1 MIKHVG
7 KHNNRKIVV
16 IYREIPGEDHMCLIA
31 YSDSLPRIIHDELMK
46 TIEGPVAQN
55 TTELAEVLFRGV
67 MSDGRGLLEAIH
79 TGGFMK
85 KVPTNQVIMT
95 PASNAAIRL
104 DELNTLLNEMA
115 KGQDAVNRLAELDSQ
130 RGMSKT
136 TKPRVV
142 EGKELGVPPN
152 SKAGAV
158 QVPDVNGVLTDED
171 LAQQRLTQAA
181 DMKRQAEQLLAEA
194 TRLETEAN
202 ELSPSNDRK
211 TKKTSTKKKQT
222 A

>member
-16 IYREIPGEDHMCLIA
+16 VYREVPSEDHMCLIV
-31 YSDSLPRIIHDELMK
+31 YSDSLPRIIHDELMS
-46 TIEGPVAQN
+46 TLEGPVAQN
-55 TTELAEVLFRGV
+55 TTELAEVLFRGI
-67 MSDGRGLLEAIH
+67 MPDGRGILEAIH
-79 TGGFMK
+79 NGAFMK

-115 KGQDAVNRLAELDSQ
+115 KGKEAVDRLAELDSQ

-136 TKPRVV
+136 SKPRVT
-142 EGKELGVPPN
+142 EGRELGVPPN
-152 SKAGAV
+152 TKAGAV
-158 QVPDVNGVLTDED
+158 QVPEANGVLTDAD

-202 ELSPSNDRK
+202 ELSPSNVRK
-211 TKKTSTKKKQT
+211 TKKTAAKKKQT